1 MPGNPLDDLCDAV
14 RSLPPAKAGHEF
26 NKLLLAKAINF
37 NDAVEYGRALSTLRA
52 LVTKREAWAKKRHP
66 SN

>member
-1 MPGNPLDDLCDAV
+1 MSRNPLDDLCDAV
-14 RSLPPAKAGHEF
+14 RAPPPAKAGPEF

-37 NDAVEYGRALSTLRA
+37 NDAVEYGRALSTLRV
-52 LVTKREAWAKKRHP
+52 LVMKREAWAKRHP

>member
-1 MPGNPLDDLCDAV
+1 MSGNPLDDLCDAV
-14 RSLPPAKAGHEF
+14 RALPPAKAGPEF

-37 NDAVEYGRALSTLRA
+37 SDVIEYGRALTTLRG
-52 LVTKREAWAKKRHP
+52 LVTKREAWAKCQR